1 MTTNDYSIYD
11 VITKQWLAN
20 TFLMGVD
27 LTLDD
32 GSPFPDMAYR
42 LAVETSVKHIEQDL
56 GINIVPFSVVQE
68 KHDAELQNRFSYWP
82 FRLDY
87 RPLISLDQ
95 IRIRL
100 GSFQP
105 VTVPNSW
112 GRIVSPMHGQLHLI
126 PSQESISSYF
136 FQSGMPI
143 LGNFNIYYEAKTYIP
158 GYFEFSY
165 TAGFESRK
173 GEVVI
178 PAGITDYEVTLDPLV
193 LMKYSITLTA
203 PTGVTAK
210 AFSYGQSS
218 FRISLGTAR
227 NEPTTISYFLDT
239 LPSNIKHLIGLKSA
253 CNFILQVAGDLIL
266 GAGIA
271 SSSIGI
277 DGLSQSIQTTSSA
290 MYSGYSSRIDYYEK
304 QYETLRAA
312 IKAEYRITSFGA
324 I

>member
-1 MTTNDYSIYD
+1 MANDYSIYD
-11 VITKQWLAN
+11 VITKEWLQN

-32 GSPFPDMAYR
+32 GSPFSDMAFK
-42 LAVETSVKHIEQDL
+42 LAVETSIRHIEQDI
-56 GINIVPFSVVQE
+56 GINIVPFSTVQE
-68 KHDAELQNRFSYWP
+68 KHDAELQNRLSYWP
-82 FRLDY
+82 FRLDC

-105 VTVPNSW
+105 VEIPNSW
-112 GRIVSPMHGQLHLI
+112 ARIVAPMHGQLHLI

-143 LGNFNIYYEAKTYIP
+143 LGNFNIYYEAKSYIP

-173 GEVVI
+173 GSVTI
-178 PAGITDYEVTLDPLV
+178 PAGQTEARVTLSPMV
-193 LMKYSITLTA
+193 LMKYSVTLTP

-210 AFSYGQSS
+210 TFAFGQEGFSVS
-218 FRISLGTAR
+218 IPQAR
-227 NEPTTISYFLDT
+227 SEDTTITYFLDT
-239 LPSNIKHLIGLKSA
+239 LPSNIKHMIGLKSA

-304 QYETLRAA
+304 QYEALRAA
-312 IKAEYRITSFGA
+312 VKAEYRITSFGA